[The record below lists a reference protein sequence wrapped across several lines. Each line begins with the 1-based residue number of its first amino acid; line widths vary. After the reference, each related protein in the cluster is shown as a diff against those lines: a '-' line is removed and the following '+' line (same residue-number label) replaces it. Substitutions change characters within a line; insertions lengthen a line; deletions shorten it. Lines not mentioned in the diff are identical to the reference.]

1 MVKRR
6 GAAHA
11 HTHAHAHAHAH
22 AHGAA
27 HAVAHARMRAPT
39 PVHPPRLCALTPLC
53 VLSGGEPN
61 GRSPGDSNGSAGS
74 EEMTSAAACAPRKSS
89 SRKRSEPTAA
99 SASSRAEA
107 PPATRVRVDG
117 GVAPFFPGVGA
128 EGAPQLP
135 HSWQPAP
142 MVPHAAGLHAAGPLL
157 QQGPLPLQQGPL
169 PLSILPR
176 SLPQAPPPPPPPPP
190 PPHAPAPPHPP
201 PPPRAPPPV
210 RATPPPPPPPPLPM
224 RAEDAKTAAAA
235 HVLLTPP

>member
-1 MVKRR
+1 
-6 GAAHA
+6 
-11 HTHAHAHAHAH
+11 
-22 AHGAA
+22 
-27 HAVAHARMRAPT
+27 
-39 PVHPPRLCALTPLC
+39 
-53 VLSGGEPN
+53 
-61 GRSPGDSNGSAGS
+61 
-74 EEMTSAAACAPRKSS
+74 MTSAAACAPRKSS

-142 MVPHAAGLHAAGPLL
+142 IVPHAAGLHAAGPLL

-176 SLPQAPPPPPPPPP
+176 SLPQGVLTFPWQGVVPALCRPQVPVPAARPEPPAASGAVE
-190 PPHAPAPPHPP
+190 APA
-201 PPPRAPPPV
+201 A
-210 RATPPPPPPPPLPM
+210 ATRPS
-224 RAEDAKTAAAA
+224 
-235 HVLLTPP
+235 